1 MNHILWDQLLS
12 LSDDITNPKQSKD
25 ELRKLLITRLAAID
39 IAHERAFDPAD
50 HFEEYVAVSLCQA
63 IKKVLSEE

>member
-25 ELRKLLITRLAAID
+25 ELQKLLMTRLEAID
-39 IAHERAFDPAD
+39 IAHERTFDPAEN
-50 HFEEYVAVSLCQA
+50 FEEYVAVGLCQA
-63 IKKVLSEE
+63 IKQVLDKP

>member
-25 ELRKLLITRLAAID
+25 ELRKLIITRLTAID

>member
-25 ELRKLLITRLAAID
+25 ELRKLIITRLTAIG